1 MHVQIALLKW
11 KAELTQAEIDEVLAQ
26 YLQFKEIDGVLDVTV
41 AENTSPWNRG
51 YTTVIFFRIRDEEA
65 RARLKA
71 DPRRQAL
78 AKQVDEMEEHGIGI
92 VFDAPAV
99 KGGEL

>member
-11 KAELTQAEIDEVLAQ
+11 KPELSQTEIDEVLAR
-26 YLQFKEIDGVLDVTV
+26 YDQFNEIDGVDVTV

-51 YTTVIFFRIRDEEA
+51 YTTIIYFRFRDEAA
-65 RARLKA
+65 RDALKA
-71 DPRRQAL
+71 DPRRSPL